1 MTGAS
6 LPGAVRWPASA
17 IAFAL
22 SGTILLAL
30 LAVPTAARA
39 EAKRRSVGIFLPAS
53 IDDRDAQFKLG
64 EELAASLG
72 KALDGPFTPRS
83 FGRYEDFAAAA
94 ADGSLDLA
102 LSEAFILADLKSKL
116 APIAVALAG
125 GEGLQPWVILAPR
138 ATAPGRMAGQRLA
151 VVKGGG
157 SEAAFLGN
165 AVLGGELPANHFK
178 LLPVP
183 TVESALKAVA
193 AKTADA
199 ALAPASA
206 AAGDLAVVYRSARI
220 EGPLLVAIKGA
231 PADYKAGL
239 AGLPPFGHFT
249 KFAPA
254 SGDELA
260 SVKRR
265 IEHAPARRSPFTADS
280 PLYRLDPTALDLFK
294 ATPPELPPFGDF
306 FDPSK
311 EQPDD

>member
-1 MTGAS
+1 MTRPPRSGPAARS
-6 LPGAVRWPASA
+6 SPLASA
-17 IAFAL
+17 LRWAL
-22 SGTILLAL
+22 LLAL
-30 LAVPTAARA
+30 LAAPAAVRA
-39 EAKRRSVGIFLPAS
+39 EAKRRAVGIFLPAS

-64 EELAASLG
+64 EAIAASLG

-83 FGRYEDFAAAA
+83 FGRYEDFAAAV

-102 LSEAFILADLKSKL
+102 LSEAFILADLKTKL
-116 APIAVALAG
+116 SPVAVALAG
-125 GEGLQPWVILAPR
+125 GEALQAWVILAPR

-157 SEAAFLGN
+157 SEASFVGN
-165 AVLGGELPANHFK
+165 AILGGELPANHFK

-199 ALAPASA
+199 ALAPAHA
-206 AAGDLAVVYRSARI
+206 AAGDLAIAYRSGRI

-231 PADYKAGL
+231 PADYKDGI

-249 KFAPA
+249 KFVAA
-254 SGDELA
+254 GGDELA
-260 SVKRR
+260 SIRRR
-265 IEHAPARRSPFTADS
+265 IEHGPSRRAPFPADS
-280 PLYRLDPTALDLFK
+280 PLFRLDPTALDLFK
-294 ATPPELPPFGDF
+294 TTPPELPPFGDF
-306 FDPSK
+306 FDVSK